1 MKNTLFLLLII
12 LIGCQQPQD
21 KTSNYNV
28 IQDLEQLIEKQN
40 YFKLKQVFE
49 AQKDKLSKDHELYFK
64 AIIFNVFNNLEE
76 SNSVIDEIINQKI
89 INLSD
94 TILNS
99 VHNTKLLNHI
109 NLYEYSEAALTSEI
123 ILDEYRHLND
133 STEIET
139 LNNELKI
146 WKSLR
151 NTPKQEIIRNRDVSF
166 PMVRDKI
173 GLFNVDV
180 TINDTIQN
188 FIFDTG
194 ANISVIKRSLIKNL
208 GLTYIESDFYVSAFT
223 GQRVDSD
230 LAIAET
236 LRIGELTFKN
246 VVFLVLNDEDISFPQ
261 IDYYINGIIGFPVI
275 EAMEEIRI
283 SKNDT
288 IHVPQNPVEYNLSN
302 FALDGL
308 TPIIALNYKE
318 DTLSFGFDTGARA
331 TTLYS
336 PFYEKY
342 KSEVDTNY
350 DLQKFK
356 SSGAGG
362 VIEFEGYIIED
373 IDLKVGDSNARLK
386 NLQLHKNKIGTEDN
400 NLYGNLGQDFIKYFD
415 EMIISFKN
423 SSVVFK

>member
-12 LIGCQQPQD
+12 LIGCQQSQD
-21 KTSNYNV
+21 QTSNYIV
-28 IQDLEQLIEKQN
+28 LQELEQLMDNQN

-49 AQKDKLSKDHELYFK
+49 SQKEKLSKDHELYFK
-64 AIIFNVFNNLEE
+64 AIISNVFNKLEE
-76 SNSVIDEIINQKI
+76 SNSVIDEIINKKV

-94 TILNS
+94 TMLNS
-99 VHNTKLLNHI
+99 LYNTKLLNHI
-109 NLYEYSEAALTSEI
+109 NLYEYNDAVLTSEI
-123 ILDEYRHLND
+123 IQNNYHHLND
-133 STEIET
+133 SSEIET

-146 WKSLR
+146 WESLR
-151 NTPKQEIIRNRDVSF
+151 NTPKQEIIRNNDVSF
-166 PMVRDKI
+166 PMIRDKV
-173 GLFNVDV
+173 GLFNVDII
-180 TINDTIQN
+180 INDTTKN

-194 ANISVIKRSLIKNL
+194 ANISVIKRSLVKNL
-208 GLTYIESDFYVSAFT
+208 ELTYIESDFYVTAFT

-230 LAIAET
+230 IAIAET

-308 TPIIALNYKE
+308 TPIIAVNYKE

-342 KSEVDTNY
+342 KSEVDNNY
-350 DLQKFK
+350 ELQKFK
-356 SSGAGG
+356 SSSAGG
-362 VIEFEGYIIED
+362 VIEFEGYVIED
-373 IDLKVGDSNARLK
+373 IDLKVGESIATLN

-400 NLYGNLGQDFIKYFD
+400 NLYGNFGQDFIKHFD
-415 EMIISFKN
+415 EMIMSFKN

>member
-12 LIGCQQPQD
+12 LIGCQQPQY
-21 KTSNYNV
+21 KTSDYTV

-40 YFKLKQVFE
+40 YFMLKQVFE

-89 INLSD
+89 IHLSD

-99 VHNTKLLNHI
+99 VYNTKLLNHI

-288 IHVPQNPVEYNLSN
+288 IYVPQNPVEYNLSN

-362 VIEFEGYIIED
+362 IIEFEGYIIED
-373 IDLKVGDSNARLK
+373 IDLKVGGSIARLK

-400 NLYGNLGQDFIKYFD
+400 NLYGNLGQDFIKHFD